1 MNFLIE
7 NNVLY
12 RHQYG
17 FRAKHSTIHPVLHLL
32 NHCAEAINSS
42 PSQLTLA
49 TFCDLSK
56 AFDTISTDILLH
68 KLNIYGIRGLANKW
82 IESYLT
88 NMTQYVNID
97 SHTSSCLPVRCGV
110 PQGSILGPLLFLIY
124 INDISASTTEN
135 ILSFADDTT
144 IFLSDKDPEHL
155 FHWANISLSAIFN
168 WFRANKLRVSLNAA
182 KTQYLVIQSH
192 NRKQNISAYN
202 LKIDDVVLTK
212 ANSCKFL
219 GIIID
224 ESLSWKPQLSSI
236 NSKISSAIFAIKQV
250 KFTLPLDS
258 LRTLYYALIHPHL
271 IYGLLAWGNA
281 NLNLLYKTDILQ
293 KRALKTI
300 HNKKYNS
307 HTEPLYKHSGI
318 LKISHLYQ
326 LEVMLFMHDYTRD
339 NLPTSFQNVFRVNRD
354 VHGIY
359 ETRQAHL
366 FYIPWTKSRFVDKL
380 PLLSLS
386 KTLEQLV
393 CTIRC

>member
-1 MNFLIE
+1 M
-7 NNVLY
+7 
-12 RHQYG
+12 
-17 FRAKHSTIHPVLHLL
+17 LHLL

-88 NMTQYVNID
+88 NRTQYVNID
-97 SHTSSCLPVRCGV
+97 SHTSSCLPVWCGV

-155 FHWANISLSAIFN
+155 FHRANISLSAIFN
-168 WFRANKLRVSLNAA
+168 WFRANKLSLNAT
-182 KTQYLVIQSH
+182 KTQYMVIQPH

-236 NSKISSAIFAIKQV
+236 NSKISRAIFAIKQV

-281 NLNLLYKTDILQ
+281 NLNLLHKTDL
-293 KRALKTI
+293 
-300 HNKKYNS
+300 H
-307 HTEPLYKHSGI
+307 
-318 LKISHLYQ
+318 
-326 LEVMLFMHDYTRD
+326 
-339 NLPTSFQNVFRVNRD
+339 
-354 VHGIY
+354 
-359 ETRQAHL
+359 
-366 FYIPWTKSRFVDKL
+366 
-380 PLLSLS
+380 
-386 KTLEQLV
+386 
-393 CTIRC
+393 